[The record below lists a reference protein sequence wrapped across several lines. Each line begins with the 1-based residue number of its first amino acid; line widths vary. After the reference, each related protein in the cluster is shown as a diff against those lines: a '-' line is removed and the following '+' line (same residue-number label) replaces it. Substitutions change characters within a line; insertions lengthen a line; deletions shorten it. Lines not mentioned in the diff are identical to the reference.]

1 MKVEKDPRPLVCPN
15 PVVLVTT
22 VDANMRPNA
31 ITLTLVGAVCGQP
44 PMISI
49 RIGVEQH
56 SRSLIDEKGE
66 VDLGKADPIL
76 FNLTNSYW
84 EIGKK
89 LADYGF
95 SRSRARQQE
104 EWLSL
109 PFPLDEVLDPVPCD
123 VVAHL
128 GRGMLEGVGRDAG
141 QGAGYSPV

>member
-15 PVVLVTT
+15 PVVLMTT

-44 PMISI
+44 PMIGI

-89 LADYGF
+89 LADYG
-95 SRSRARQQE
+95 SPVPEPDNKKSGY
-104 EWLSL
+104 LSL
-109 PFPLDEVLDPVPCD
+109 FPWMKSSTQFLAMSSLTW
-123 VVAHL
+123 
-128 GRGMLEGVGRDAG
+128 VGGCLKA
-141 QGAGYSPV
+141 